1 MFPPQLGDSFGVHQ
15 FKDSLLSL
23 CPLDVFG
30 TSVLVLQESQQELPK
45 VDGVSCTQAKEK
57 TTIQVVILIRSE
69 AG

>member
-30 TSVLVLQESQQELPK
+30 TSVLVLQECQQELPK
-45 VDGVSCTQAKEK
+45 VDGVSCTQAKGEDNNSGCHPHS
-57 TTIQVVILIRSE
+57 Q
-69 AG
+69 